1 MITVLST
8 IFVLGVLI
16 FIHELGH
23 FIMAKRAGIKV
34 EKFSLGFPPAI
45 LTKKVG
51 ETEYCIGLI
60 PLGGFVK
67 MAGENPNEEATGSPH
82 EFMSK
87 SIAVRAAV
95 VFAGPFMNF
104 LLACCILWGIFLYQ
118 GEPVADP
125 DHAVIGYISPDG
137 PAAKAGLKE
146 GDIVTAING
155 TTVAGFHEMAK
166 LISDQPAKEI
176 SITWQRDNQAMSATI
191 LTHSEEGYND
201 QGVKGSQGRIGVG
214 QKVTYKSLNIF
225 SAAWMGVSKAAEFV
239 AMVFQFVYN
248 LITMKI
254 SAKMVGGP
262 VFIAQMAGQ
271 TAQAG
276 FATLLYFMS
285 LLSVNLAVLNVLPI
299 PVLDGGHLVFLLIE
313 KLKGSPLSM
322 HQRVVAQ
329 QIGMVFLLVVIVL
342 VTYNDIVRF
351 VTG

>member
-1 MITVLST
+1 MITVLAT

-45 LTKKVG
+45 LSKKVG

-67 MAGENPNEEATGSPH
+67 MAGENPNEEATGSAY

-87 SIAVRAAV
+87 SISVRAAV

-104 LLACCILWGIFLYQ
+104 ILAWFILWGIYVYQ
-118 GEPVADP
+118 GEPIIDP
-125 DHAVIGYISPDG
+125 DHAIIGYISPDG
-137 PAAKAGLKE
+137 PAAKAGLTE

-155 TTVAGFHEMAK
+155 TPVAGFHEMAG
-166 LISDQPAKEI
+166 LISAEPAKEI
-176 SITWQRDNQAMSATI
+176 VVSWQREGREMNATI
-191 LTHSEEGYND
+191 LTHSEEAYND
-201 QGVKGSQGRIGVG
+201 QGAKVPAGRIGVG
-214 QKVTYKSLNIF
+214 QQVTYKSLNIF
-225 SAAWMGVSKAAEFV
+225 SAAWKGLTKAAEFV

-276 FATLLYFMS
+276 FSALLFFMS
-285 LLSVNLAVLNVLPI
+285 MLSVNLAVLNVLPI

-313 KLKGSPLSM
+313 KLKGKPLTM

-329 QIGMVFLLVVIVL
+329 QVGMVFLLLVIVL

-351 VTG
+351 VSG